1 MPATT
6 CSDRFASTHHGFTG
20 AFRFALALCALALVF
35 LITDPLYAE
44 TPGKDGD
51 VTISGTQVVNEYAS
65 VSGSASAGSLQI
77 TVSALAAN
85 LPSLEAGDLI
95 LIYQAQGATISGA
108 NNASYG
114 SITNLGSA
122 GRYEFHTVKSINGNA
137 ITLHDFGGSCTGL
150 EFSYSATG
158 KAQVIRVPQYRN
170 LNVGAGSQITGAAWN
185 GSTGGVVAMTVSQTL
200 TLSGSIDVSG
210 QGFRGGNTD
219 NLTQPTGTSYFGY
232 RSTSAND
239 GAEKGEGIAGYRTEL
254 PGGRFYGRGAP
265 ANGGGGGNAHNAGGG
280 GGSNGDNG
288 NGWAGQGVPDN
299 SNASWAQAW
308 NLDPTLNASTNQ
320 SGGGRG
326 GYTYARGGNALTT
339 APGDAAWRFDFRRE
353 LGGLGGRP
361 MAYDPSGRLY
371 FGGGGGAGDG
381 NNNAAGAGGDG
392 GGLVFVSAGL
402 IAGGGTIRADG
413 DDGENTSPS
422 HNDAPGGGG
431 GGGTI
436 VLQSGG
442 AIGASTLADGGDGG
456 NQLITNDENEG
467 PGGGGGGGVIATTGG
482 VSVAFAR
489 GGANGTTT
497 SNSLTEFIP
506 NGATQGATGQPT
518 ASAPSLTNTPFCR
531 APDAPPIVSKISEP
545 TESTGINRLRVPLS
559 DQTYTIG
566 FSNPGAAIIADSII
580 ITDSLPANLELW
592 TGNFDG
598 STTSPVAFADGA
610 GAAATGLVCC
620 TVGQI
625 TYSEDETGADFGYSP
640 NGAYDPAVRRI
651 RITPTGGVAEGYDDT
666 RSFEVFLR
674 ARIR

>member
-1 MPATT
+1 MLHRAGTDIT
-6 CSDRFASTHHGFTG
+6 LAFGHDFARLSRGI
-20 AFRFALALCALALVF
+20 AALCLLALAALMPV
-35 LITDPLYAE
+35 PLLAE

-51 VTISGTQVVNEYAS
+51 VTISGIQVVNEYAS
-65 VSGSASAGSLQI
+65 LSSSAAAGSAQLTVNSLAG
-77 TVSALAAN
+77 N

-95 LIYQAQGATISGA
+95 LIYQAQGATISGVDS
-108 NNASYG
+108 ASYG

-122 GRYEFHTVKSINGNA
+122 GRYEFHTVKSIAGNT

-150 EFSYSATG
+150 EFSYTTAG

-170 LNVGAGSQITGAAWN
+170 LTVNGQITATPWDGT
-185 GSTGGVVAMTVSQTL
+185 TGGVVAMTVSQTL

-210 QGFRGGNTD
+210 QGFRGGATD
-219 NLTQPTGTSYFGY
+219 NLTQRTGNSYFGY

-254 PGGRFYGRGAP
+254 PSGQFYGRGAP

-308 NLDPTLNASTNQ
+308 DLDPTLNASTSQ

-339 APGDAAWRFDFRRE
+339 APGDADWRFDFRRE

-361 MAYDPSGRLY
+361 MTYDPSGRLY

-402 IAGGGTIRADG
+402 ISGGGTIRADG
-413 DDGENTSPS
+413 NDGENTSPG

-431 GGGTI
+431 AGGTI
-436 VLQSGG
+436 ILQSGG
-442 AIGASTLADGGDGG
+442 AISASTLADGGDGG

-489 GGANGTTT
+489 GGVNGTTT
-497 SNSLTEFIP
+497 STSLTEFLP
-506 NGATQGATGQPT
+506 NGATQGAFGQPS
-518 ASAPSLTNTPFCR
+518 AGAPSLADTPFCR
-531 APDAPPIVSKISEP
+531 APDAPPVVSKISSP
-545 TESTGINRLRVPLS
+545 TETTGINRLRVPLS
-559 DQTYTIG
+559 DQTYTIS
-566 FSNPGAAIIADSII
+566 FSNPGAAIKAGSII
-580 ITDSLPANLELW
+580 ITDSLPEELALW

-598 STTSPVAFADGA
+598 STPSPVFFADGT
-610 GAAATGLVCC
+610 GSAATNLICC
-620 TVGQI
+620 TPAQI
-625 TYSEDETGADFGYSP
+625 TYSEFESGLDFSYSP
-640 NGAYDPAVRRI
+640 NGNYDPAVRRI
-651 RITPTGGVAEGYDDT
+651 RINPTGGMAEGYDDT
-666 RSFEVFLR
+666 QSFQVFLR